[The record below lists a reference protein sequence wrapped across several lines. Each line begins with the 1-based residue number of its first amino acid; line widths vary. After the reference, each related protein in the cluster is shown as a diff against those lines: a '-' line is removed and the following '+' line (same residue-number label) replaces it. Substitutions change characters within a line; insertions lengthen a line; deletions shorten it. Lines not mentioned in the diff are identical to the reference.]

1 MSLDPIYALATQ
13 RVQELTP
20 YLSARRIGGS
30 GHTFLNANEAPK
42 SAAFLLNSMNL
53 NRYPECQPPEVLE
66 AYGAYAG
73 VTPEHVLVSRGSD
86 ESIGL
91 LVRTF
96 CESGKD
102 SILICPP
109 TYGMYSIAADTVGVE
124 TIEVP
129 PLDNFQPDVKA
140 IKSVFDSGKSV
151 KVLFLCSPNNPT
163 GTVLDKALLK
173 EILAFTKDKCLVVV
187 DEAYIEFCP
196 EATAVPMLS
205 EYRNLVVTRTLSK
218 AFALAGIRCG
228 FTLADTEVISMMLKV
243 IDPYPISD
251 PVAQIATQALSKHG
265 LEILNERV
273 KELNDRKLNFIAKA
287 QKLNFVDEIF
297 ADKANFILIRFKEGE
312 KLFGDFVRKGI
323 ILRDFDSK
331 PRLKNCIRITIGS
344 EQEMDE
350 VISFLQSLDK

>member
-109 TYGMYSIAADTVGVE
+109 TRSEERRVG
-124 TIEVP
+124 
-129 PLDNFQPDVKA
+129 
-140 IKSVFDSGKSV
+140 
-151 KVLFLCSPNNPT
+151 
-163 GTVLDKALLK
+163 K
-173 EILAFTKDKCLVVV
+173 ECR
-187 DEAYIEFCP
+187 
-196 EATAVPMLS
+196 S
-205 EYRNLVVTRTLSK
+205 
-218 AFALAGIRCG
+218 
-228 FTLADTEVISMMLKV
+228 
-243 IDPYPISD
+243 
-251 PVAQIATQALSKHG
+251 
-265 LEILNERV
+265 
-273 KELNDRKLNFIAKA
+273 
-287 QKLNFVDEIF
+287 
-297 ADKANFILIRFKEGE
+297 
-312 KLFGDFVRKGI
+312 
-323 ILRDFDSK
+323 
-331 PRLKNCIRITIGS
+331 
-344 EQEMDE
+344 
-350 VISFLQSLDK
+350 